1 MPLPDD
7 HESTVQA
14 AAADGMLIGH
24 GYFYDQLKPGF
35 RFRTMG
41 RTITEADLVMF
52 VNLIWFTEEVFVNVH
67 DTAGRALSGRVVPG
81 ALVYAFAEGLLTPS
95 MQFTGLAFLNA
106 ELNVCSP
113 TIVGDTIR
121 VRGEVIESR
130 PASAGNRGLVRTRN
144 EVVNQR
150 GEVVLVYT
158 PLRLVK
164 GSPSAAAH
172 PPGSPRQRH

>member
-1 MPLPDD
+1 MTLNDTHGSSP
-7 HESTVQA
+7 
-14 AAADGMLIGH
+14 ADAEGVMLGH
-24 GYFYDQLKPGF
+24 GYYYDQLPPGF

-41 RTITEADLVMF
+41 RTLTETDLVTF
-52 VNLIWFTEEVFVNVH
+52 INLIWFTEEVFVNTH
-67 DTAGRALSGRVVPG
+67 DTAERALSGRVVPG
-81 ALVYAFAEGLLTPS
+81 ALVYAFSEGLLTPS

-106 ELNVCSP
+106 EIDVRKP
-113 TIVGDTIR
+113 TVVGDTIH

-130 PASAGNRGLVRTRN
+130 RASSGNRGLVRTRN

-164 GSPSAAAH
+164 GSAAAAE
-172 PPGSPRQRH
+172 

>member
-1 MPLPDD
+1 MTSTNDTKPIAHSTDD
-7 HESTVQA
+7 
-14 AAADGMLIGH
+14 DGVLLGH
-24 GYFYDQLKPGF
+24 GYFYDQLAVGF

-41 RTITEADLVMF
+41 RTLTETDLVTF
-52 VNLIWFTEEVFVNVH
+52 INLIWFTEEVFVNTH
-67 DTAGRALSGRVVPG
+67 DSAGRALDGRVVPG

-106 ELNVCSP
+106 EIDVQKP
-113 TIVGDTIR
+113 TVVGDTIH

-130 PASAGNRGLVRTRN
+130 RASSGNRGLVRSRN

-164 GSPSAAAH
+164 GSAAA
-172 PPGSPRQRH
+172 GAAAR

>member
-1 MPLPDD
+1 MTTIDA
-7 HESTVQA
+7 SNKAMQA
-14 AAADGMLIGH
+14 AGKDGVLLGH
-24 GYFYDQLKPGF
+24 GYFYDQLQPGF

-41 RTITEADLVMF
+41 RTITETDLVTF
-52 VNLIWFTEEVFVNVH
+52 INLIWFTEEVFVNTH
-67 DTAGRALSGRVVPG
+67 DTAERVLRGRIVPG

-106 ELNVCSP
+106 EIDIRSP
-113 TIVGDTIR
+113 TVVGDTIH

-130 PASAGNRGLVRTRN
+130 PASTGNRGLVRTRN

-150 GEVVLVYT
+150 GEIALVYT

-164 GSPSAAAH
+164 GSADARVAGAGSAT
-172 PPGSPRQRH
+172 

>member
-1 MPLPDD
+1 MTMNHPHGSSPAGA
-7 HESTVQA
+7 EGV
-14 AAADGMLIGH
+14 MLGH
-24 GYFYDQLKPGF
+24 GYYYDQLPPGF

-41 RTITEADLVMF
+41 RTITETDLVTF
-52 VNLIWFTEEVFVNVH
+52 INLIWFTEEVFVNTH
-67 DTAGRALSGRVVPG
+67 DTAERALSGRVVPG
-81 ALVYAFAEGLLTPS
+81 VLVYAFSEGLLTPS

-106 ELNVCSP
+106 EIDVRKP
-113 TIVGDTIR
+113 TIVGDTIH

-130 PASAGNRGLVRTRN
+130 RASSGNRGLVRTRN

-164 GSPSAAAH
+164 GSAAAAE
-172 PPGSPRQRH
+172 